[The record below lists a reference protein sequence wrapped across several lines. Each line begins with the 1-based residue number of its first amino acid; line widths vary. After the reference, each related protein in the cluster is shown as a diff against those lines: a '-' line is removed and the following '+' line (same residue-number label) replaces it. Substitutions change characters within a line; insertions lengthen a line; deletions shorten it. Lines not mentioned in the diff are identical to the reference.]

1 MNKAFV
7 VAIPEEV
14 NNSKEI
20 NGIPVFYS
28 GLGKLNAMSTT
39 SKLISEGFNEII
51 NIGSCGSTNLKP
63 GEIIKIGKCFEDIDA
78 TPIFEYGKT
87 SNDELGFIEI
97 DKNSEFSCF
106 TTDYFFYHNEISKYS
121 QNYIKMVNECSVLD
135 MECYSHAK
143 ICKLYD
149 VKFSSYKWVSDD
161 GDYNSWVENCKIGF
175 NNFLDNFTITL

>member
-51 NIGSCGSTNLKP
+51 N
-63 GEIIKIGKCFEDIDA
+63 
-78 TPIFEYGKT
+78 
-87 SNDELGFIEI
+87 
-97 DKNSEFSCF
+97 
-106 TTDYFFYHNEISKYS
+106 
-121 QNYIKMVNECSVLD
+121 M
-135 MECYSHAK
+135 
-143 ICKLYD
+143 
-149 VKFSSYKWVSDD
+149 
-161 GDYNSWVENCKIGF
+161 
-175 NNFLDNFTITL
+175 

>member
-51 NIGSCGSTNLKP
+51 NIGSCGSTNLEP
-63 GEIIKIGKCFEDIDA
+63 GKIIKIGKCFEDIDA

-87 SNDELGFIEI
+87 SNYELGFIEI

-106 TTDYFFYHNEISKYS
+106 TTDYFFYHNEMSKYS
-121 QNYIKMVNECSVLD
+121 QNYIRMVNECSVLD

-161 GDYNSWVENCKIGF
+161 GDYNSWIENCKIGF